1 MNAQH
6 TSTPRTTIT
15 NLLFA
20 AFALCA
26 ITAVQAQDRLVVKG
40 NISSQVNTEEPTE
53 AVLIASDG
61 EQMQMGIS
69 KKGNYMVNV
78 PAQDNYILRFSK
90 NGCITKEVAIDGH
103 NANAKP
109 YGERTVRLDVTLNAQ
124 DQNAPMQYN
133 GAALEVSFSEVNR
146 DLRLEKNE
154 LTPMVAFNDQ
164 ASNGE

>member
-26 ITAVQAQDRLVVKG
+26 IKTVQAQDRLVVKG

-69 KKGNYMVNV
+69 KKGKDMVNV
-78 PAQDNYILRFSK
+78 PAQDSYILRFSK
-90 NGCITKEVAIDGH
+90 NGCITKEVAVDAR
-103 NANAKP
+103 NANAKT

-124 DQNAPMQYN
+124 DQQAPMQCN
-133 GAALEVSFSEVNR
+133 GAALEVSFSQLNR

-154 LTPMVAFNDQ
+154 LTPVVAFNDQ